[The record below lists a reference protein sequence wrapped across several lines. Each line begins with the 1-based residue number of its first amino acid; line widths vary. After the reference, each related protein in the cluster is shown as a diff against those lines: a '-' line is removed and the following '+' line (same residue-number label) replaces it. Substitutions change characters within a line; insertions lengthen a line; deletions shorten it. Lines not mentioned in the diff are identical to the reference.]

1 MAAYERDQREQDWA
15 ELKRMVED
23 HGLDDVI
30 EWAKEC
36 DDELNI
42 EAGKFD
48 DAKLD
53 SPQHGQAADL
63 NRGRG

>member
-1 MAAYERDQREQDWA
+1 MDSNDSKTPSQAAYERDQKERDWA

-36 DDELNI
+36 DDELKI
-42 EAGKFD
+42 EAAPSD
-48 DAKLD
+48 DTHND
-53 SPQHGQAADL
+53 PRHQP
-63 NRGRG
+63 